1 MLTSINDIVN
11 LHVSS
16 GKIEDALKKIH
27 LDNKVLMLNIFT
39 LRVKRG
45 NASKE
50 EVRRWNVLINN
61 EIRKDRNLQK
71 EIREYISVFKMFNKL
86 GIKSGVVSKGEMP
99 DFVLERNGKKIGI
112 EVTKIYVGND
122 WVAEKLNEDIQSYR
136 LRKNEIDGYI
146 AYRKFQNK
154 IKTYAVRGGIV
165 IAPTYDEVSVNDYI
179 IEIKNKLFE
188 KIRKQID
195 DYNKYD
201 ENIIFAEIVT
211 PKFFNTDEEIEKL
224 SEEIKF
230 YVAHLDGI
238 TDKNEYKLVLCNKDK
253 WTQFDLKKGT
263 YIQF

>member
-1 MLTSINDIVN
+1 MLTSMNDIVN

-16 GKIEDALKKIH
+16 GKIEDGIKRIH
-27 LDNKVLMLNIFT
+27 LDNKVLLLNIFT
-39 LRVKRG
+39 MRVSRG

-50 EVRRWNVLINN
+50 EAKHWNVLINN

-71 EIREYISVFKMFNKL
+71 EIREFVSVFKMFNKL
-86 GIKSGVVSKGEMP
+86 GVRSGAITKHEMP
-99 DFVLERNGKKIGI
+99 DFVLERNNKKIGI
-112 EVTKIYVGND
+112 EITKIYVGND

-136 LRKNEIDGYI
+136 LRKNEIEGYI

-154 IKTYAVRGGIV
+154 IKTYSVRGGIV

-179 IEIKNKLFE
+179 VEIKNKLFE

-201 ENIIFAEIVT
+201 ENIIYAEIVT
-211 PKFFNTDEEIEKL
+211 PKFFNSNEEIEKL
-224 SEEIKF
+224 NEEIKF

-238 TDKNEYKLVLCNKDK
+238 NDINEYKLILSNKNK
-253 WTQFDLKKGT
+253 WTEFNLKDGT
-263 YIQF
+263 YTQF